1 MKIQPPEWEKIVEN
15 HVPDEKRISKINKEF
30 NSGTTTKVGKGPVH
44 IFLQRTHVNGQKLYV
59 KLLNITN
66 HQRNAN
72 QTTRPIISYLSK
84 LRSSKRQKIIITG
97 EDVETLPTVYR
108 NEKWYSI

>member
-1 MKIQPPEWEKIVEN
+1 MKIQPPEWEKVVEN

-30 NSGTTTKVGKGPVH
+30 NSGTTTEVGKGPVH
-44 IFLQRTHVNGQKLYV
+44 IFLQRTHVKGQKLYV

-72 QTTRPIISYLSK
+72 QNHKTYHLIPFKTAIIK
-84 LRSSKRQKIIITG
+84 KT
-97 EDVETLPTVYR
+97 EDNNY
-108 NEKWYSI
+108 W